1 MEALGAMAKLGSGA
15 HPWSSGIRYTAVPM
29 DMRST
34 TTILRTWPSVL
45 ALAAGVAGCA
55 YEPPAHFIVIGN
67 ENAVSIQ
74 WEKSTL
80 GSDGAQLA
88 AEKHC
93 ARYGREAELSAQVGR
108 FEVTY
113 RCQ

>member
-1 MEALGAMAKLGSGA
+1 MEALGAMAKLGSGS